1 MRFNPLERSKRLL
14 SSREFPVHPLR
25 VLTSTR
31 CLQRRLLSGYGR
43 SDRVVRGSIEAA
55 TSVVSMRWSSLR
67 HTARMSRTRANIT
80 REIEEMKLFTMQI
93 GSARIN
99 KNSHPSFASSISLL
113 LPYLKMLRR
122 ELQRLTRNRVL
133 AEWDRS
139 RLW

>member
-1 MRFNPLERSKRLL
+1 MRSKY
-14 SSREFPVHPLR
+14 V
-25 VLTSTR
+25 
-31 CLQRRLLSGYGR
+31 LLSGYGR